1 MTTFIQL
8 HMLNSYAGVLLNRDD
23 AGHAKSLPY
32 GNSDRTRISSQC
44 LKRHWRMADGPM
56 AISRMDG
63 YAASVRT
70 RNAFVNGL
78 SETLE
83 NVGVAPDDAKK
94 IVTEINILV
103 YGDKA
108 SDSKQ
113 RQLLLLS
120 QSEIDFAIS
129 YAVANRDHLL
139 QASALKDKAKIDAAA
154 KKVRPKFW
162 AALRDATSGS
172 AGTIAALFGRMVTA
186 DKKSNVDA
194 AVHVAHAFT
203 VHGVES
209 EVDYFT
215 VVDDLA
221 PADDTGA
228 GHINESELTS
238 GLFYTNVVIDIG
250 VLLRNLGGHN
260 DEFAAELVRRFIHV
274 IATTS
279 PGAKRGSTAPYGF
292 ASFLLAE
299 AGTRQPRSLAE
310 AWRTACAPTL
320 DAAQQALTTHVQQV
334 DAMYGKDEQR
344 AVAALR
350 YDGAQIG
357 AENMPLN
364 ELATWAGSHVR
375 TGE

>member
-70 RNAFVNGL
+70 RNAFFNGL

-83 NVGVAPDDAKK
+83 NVGVSPEDAEK
-94 IVTEINILV
+94 IVAEINILV
-103 YGDKA
+103 YGDGGADTK
-108 SDSKQ
+108 K

-120 QSEIDFAIS
+120 QSEIDFAAS

-139 QASALKDKAKIDAAA
+139 QASTLEGKAKTDAATKA
-154 KKVRPKFW
+154 RPKFW
-162 AALRDATSGS
+162 DAMRHATSGS
-172 AGTIAALFGRMVTA
+172 AGTIAAMFGRMVTA
-186 DKKSNVDA
+186 DTKSNVDA

-215 VVDDLA
+215 AVDDLA
-221 PADDTGA
+221 PAGDTGA

-238 GLFYTNVVIDIG
+238 GLFYTNVVIDAG

-320 DAAQQALTTHVQQV
+320 DAAQQTLTTHVQQV

-375 TGE
+375 AGE